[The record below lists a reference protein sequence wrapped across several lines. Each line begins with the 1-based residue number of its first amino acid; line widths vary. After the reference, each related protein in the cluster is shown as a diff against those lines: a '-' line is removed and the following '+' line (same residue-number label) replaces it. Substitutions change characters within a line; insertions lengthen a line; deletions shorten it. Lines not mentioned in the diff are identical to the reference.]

1 MVTSRT
7 RGEMPPPRRAHK
19 ATLVDRKIY
28 VFRGGERP
36 TCYNDVYALD
46 TLTQWWYKPNIPSHH
61 PLTRRAHTMVLYC
74 DTIYLLGGEN
84 GHRELNDV
92 WALDASVGMEKLTWD
107 EVQTYDGTKSGARGH
122 HAAKLVG
129 KVMIVFEGAVEG
141 SVSRMFG
148 SWILTSSYR
157 GK

>member
-1 MVTSRT
+1 
-7 RGEMPPPRRAHK
+7 MPSTPVRLPDILPPHLHNL
-19 ATLVDRKIY
+19 TTVDYLV
-28 VFRGGERP
+28 
-36 TCYNDVYALD
+36 
-46 TLTQWWYKPNIPSHH
+46 TQWWYKPNIPSHH

-148 SWILTSSYR
+148 SWILVRNESNVLSR
-157 GK
+157 G